1 MSHALVVRAIIVTGL
16 CVLCEV
22 RTEAEETIEYQA
34 RDKKLARPDVSTP
47 STETEETIFATES
60 MCCV

>member
-1 MSHALVVRAIIVTGL
+1 MAIIVTGL

-22 RTEAEETIEYQA
+22 STEAEETIEYQA
-34 RDKKLARPDVSTP
+34 CGNNIARPDVSPP
-47 STETEETIFATES
+47 STETEEKIFANES

>member
-1 MSHALVVRAIIVTGL
+1 MNHTLFGMAITVTGL

-22 RTEAEETIEYQA
+22 HTEAEEAIEHQA
-34 RDKKLARPDVSTP
+34 CDNNLARPDVSTP

>member
-1 MSHALVVRAIIVTGL
+1 MNHTLVVMAIIVTEL

-22 RTEAEETIEYQA
+22 RTEAEETIEHQA
-34 RDKKLARPDVSTP
+34 CDNNVARPDVSTP

>member
-1 MSHALVVRAIIVTGL
+1 MAIIVTGL

-22 RTEAEETIEYQA
+22 RTEAKEPIEHQA
-34 RDKKLARPDVSTP
+34 CDNNIARTDVSIP
-47 STETEETIFATES
+47 STETEEPIFATES